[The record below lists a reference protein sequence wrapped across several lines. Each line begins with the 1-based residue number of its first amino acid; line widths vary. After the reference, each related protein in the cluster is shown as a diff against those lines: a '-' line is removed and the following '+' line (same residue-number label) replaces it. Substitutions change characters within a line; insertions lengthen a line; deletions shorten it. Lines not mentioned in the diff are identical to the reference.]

1 MPSKSKT
8 KKNISPTSLS
18 TQVDTI
24 PDDLD
29 SLKRGQLQ
37 SLAKKFGI
45 SAASKSE
52 TIKQNLLKLR
62 KTVKLSHTTRLDTQL
77 PKEIQDMVFEKVY
90 DMANPEIEER
100 IKAILDVTSYVGDS
114 NIIYNY
120 SKIRE
125 KLKIKHN
132 IKPKELQEKVE
143 KFRHIYVRMGVI
155 YHYFRIKEIT
165 EYFEINPVHLREE
178 HFDVYNSH
186 IYNTERPLRTAIND
200 YNKRAETLKKEYGS
214 YFDPLYIDEV
224 NDFIKYFRKVAKY
237 DKTRGKIPYLK
248 YGTPGSTS
256 LKSNHLSRKTRSLK
270 EYVKKSSRTRTRS
283 RRTRSI

>member
-1 MPSKSKT
+1 MASKSRKKKT
-8 KKNISPTSLS
+8 ISPTNNSLYEIELLDLEKLKRGELQKIAKQLGLSATAKSETLKKNISNY
-18 TQVDTI
+18 I
-24 PDDLD
+24 
-29 SLKRGQLQ
+29 
-37 SLAKKFGI
+37 
-45 SAASKSE
+45 SKS
-52 TIKQNLLKLR
+52 
-62 KTVKLSHTTRLDTQL
+62 KLSQVTRLDTQL
-77 PKEIQDMVFEKVY
+77 PRDMQDLVFEKVY
-90 DMANPEIEER
+90 DMANPEIEQR
-100 IKAILDVTSYVGDS
+100 IKAILDVGYYVGDN

-165 EYFEINPVHLREE
+165 EYFEINPEHLTEDE
-178 HFDVYNSH
+178 FDVYSRH

-200 YNKRAETLKKEYGS
+200 YNKRAETLKKDYGS
-214 YFDPLYIDEV
+214 YFDPEYIDEV
-224 NDFIKYFRKVAKY
+224 NDLIKHFRKVAKY
-237 DKTRGKIPYLK
+237 DKSRGKIPYLK

-256 LKSNHLSRKTRSLK
+256 LNSKYSSRKTRSLR
-270 EYVKKSSRTRTRS
+270 EYVKKSSRTKTRS

>member
-1 MPSKSKT
+1 MEKLKRGELQKIAKQLGLPASAKSET
-8 KKNISPTSLS
+8 LKKNISNY
-18 TQVDTI
+18 I
-24 PDDLD
+24 
-29 SLKRGQLQ
+29 
-37 SLAKKFGI
+37 
-45 SAASKSE
+45 SKS
-52 TIKQNLLKLR
+52 
-62 KTVKLSHTTRLDTQL
+62 KLSHVTRLDTQL
-77 PKEIQDMVFEKVY
+77 PRDMQDLVFEKVY
-90 DMANPEIEER
+90 DMANPEIEQR
-100 IKAILDVTSYVGDS
+100 IKAILDVGYYVGDS

-165 EYFEINPVHLREE
+165 EYFEINPEHLTEDV
-178 HFDVYNSH
+178 FDVYSRH

-200 YNKRAETLKKEYGS
+200 YNKRAEKLKKDYGS
-214 YFDPLYIDEV
+214 YFDPEYIDEV
-224 NDFIKYFRKVAKY
+224 NDFIKHFRKVVKY
-237 DKTRGKIPYLK
+237 DKTRDKIPYLK

-256 LKSNHLSRKTRSLK
+256 LNSKYSSRKTRSLRD
-270 EYVKKSSRTRTRS
+270 YVKKSSRTKTRS